1 MTPIPKWRVA
11 VAALVVVVLAAL
23 ASQLIPIYI
32 RNMRLQQFVEET
44 ARDEANLKR
53 PSDLLRVMVLNKA
66 SRLGLPVRSDNV
78 HVKRTG
84 DMLRIDVRYI
94 VRVDLPLYTVD
105 LHFYP
110 GAGSR

>member
-1 MTPIPKWRVA
+1 MPPVPKWRVA
-11 VAALVVVVLAAL
+11 IAALVVVVLAAL
-23 ASQLIPIYI
+23 ASQLIPIYV

-44 ARDEANLKR
+44 ARNEANLNK
-53 PSDLLRVMVLNKA
+53 PADLLRVMVLNRA

-78 HVKRTG
+78 QVTRAP
-84 DMLRIDVRYI
+84 DVLRIDVRYI